1 MKKSKFNYKLLCNG
15 ICVGLILVMVIM
27 MFQPFWVFPE
37 KEVETSLVDYLWF
50 TTEHPGMEKLIKQ
63 WTGVKKIYEVMNSYI
78 ATLFFGFVFGCLGI
92 IFGIIKRKLLV
103 APILGFAA
111 SGWMIWGLT
120 TQICFKYGNYKP
132 ILAVSIVVMVACV
145 ADVVMHAVVKMVQSY
160 KKNAKYREFN
170 KAMAEAERQ
179 A

>member
-1 MKKSKFNYKLLCNG
+1 MKKTKFNYKQLCNY
-15 ICVGLILVMVIM
+15 ICMALILVMVIM

-50 TTEHPGMEKLIKQ
+50 TTEHPGMEKLLKQ
-63 WTGVKKIYEVMNSYI
+63 WTGVKKIQEVMNSYI
-78 ATLFFGFVFGCLGI
+78 ATLFFGFVMGCLAL
-92 IFGIIKRKLLV
+92 IFGIVKRKLLIC
-103 APILGFAA
+103 PILGFVA

-120 TQICFKYGNYKP
+120 SLIGFKYGNYRP
-132 ILAVSIVVMVACV
+132 ILIMSIVVMVACV
-145 ADVVMHAVVKMVQSY
+145 ATVVMNIVVKMVQSY

-170 KAMAEAERQ
+170 KAMKQ

>member
-15 ICVGLILVMVIM
+15 ICVGLILVMVAM

-63 WTGVKKIYEVMNSYI
+63 WTGIKKIQEIMNSYI
-78 ATLFFGFVFGCLGI
+78 IGLFFGFVVGCVAI
-92 IFGIIKRKLLV
+92 IFGIIKRKLLI
-103 APILGFAA
+103 APVLGVVA
-111 SGWMIWGLT
+111 SGWMVWGLT
-120 TQICFKYGNYKP
+120 SQIGFKYGNYKP
-132 ILAVSIVVMVACV
+132 ILIVSIVALVACV
-145 ADVVMHAVVKMVQSY
+145 ANIVMNIVVKMVQSY

-170 KAMAEAERQ
+170 KAMKQ